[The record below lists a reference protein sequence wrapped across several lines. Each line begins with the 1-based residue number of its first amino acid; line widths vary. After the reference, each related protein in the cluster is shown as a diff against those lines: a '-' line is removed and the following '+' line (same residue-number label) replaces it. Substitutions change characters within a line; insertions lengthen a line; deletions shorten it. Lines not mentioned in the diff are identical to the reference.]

1 MALLNTK
8 PNVGALVPVVRH
20 PRFTTCRVSGSP
32 TVISPVGR
40 SACSFS
46 IPGACQGL
54 GSARPSRVWTGA
66 RGSARATNS
75 KGTAAL
81 SSHLPPSAACWT
93 SKNSARSFARSS
105 GGYRSGPRRRP
116 SREEAPS
123 RRERHGLGAGRPR
136 DTAEDGDGP
145 AVASGDEDDR
155 DLSLKDDPQFSDRG
169 PWYSAFRSPMMR
181 RRDPEELRRLLARLA
196 RQIPKKPSAPSV
208 RRFAIRTSSR

>member
-1 MALLNTK
+1 MWLA
-8 PNVGALVPVVRH
+8 G
-20 PRFTTCRVSGSP
+20 FTACLGR
-32 TVISPVGR
+32 GR
-40 SACSFS
+40 SENGNLSRKGNKNFLRRKAFGRCQAACLRWAS
-46 IPGACQGL
+46 G
-54 GSARPSRVWTGA
+54 
-66 RGSARATNS
+66 RGSRRLR
-75 KGTAAL
+75 TAI
-81 SSHLPPSAACWT
+81 AA
-93 SKNSARSFARSS
+93 
-105 GGYRSGPRRRP
+105 GPRRRP